1 MRKLAILLLLLLAPL
16 CRAQLVDTWEFDS
29 PEQQQQALKV
39 AGQLR
44 CPQCQNQSLLES
56 TAPVAVS
63 MRHEVY
69 ALTGEGKSD
78 AEIMAFMTARYGEF
92 VRYNPRLQSETSI
105 LWFAPLILLLGIGLT
120 MWWMRRHVSR
130 RQDDVILRT
139 QGAIARH
146 AQSQTQDSALK
157 QELALDIPDAPSEI
171 WQPQRAIPAR
181 AVWLSLAAVLLVSGG
196 IYGLSG
202 RASAVIAEQKRLADP
217 LLQFTPAQ
225 EQEQQLALLQQK
237 IRANPQDGT
246 LWAELGEY
254 YLYRNSYE
262 NAYQAYQRAMLLR
275 GENAELW
282 SALATVRYYQA
293 GQKMTEET
301 RQLIDKSL
309 ALDTNEV
316 TARMLLAS
324 EAFMHADYAEAIAQ
338 WQRLLDLNSP
348 RVNRAKL
355 IEAINMAKMLQNQP

>member
-1 MRKLAILLLLLLAPL
+1 MRKLIILLLALLAPL
-16 CRAQLVDTWEFDS
+16 CQAQLVDTWEFAS

-56 TAPVAVS
+56 TSPVAVS

-69 ALTGEGKSD
+69 AMTSEGKSD

-92 VRYNPRLQSETSI
+92 VRYNPRLQRETSV
-105 LWFAPLILLLGIGLT
+105 LWFTPLLLLLGIGLA
-120 MWWMRRHVSR
+120 MEWMRRHTAR
-130 RQDDVILRT
+130 KQDDVIIRT

-146 AQSQTQDSALK
+146 AQSQAQDSALK
-157 QELALDIPDAPSEI
+157 QELALDIPDAPVEN
-171 WQPQRAIPAR
+171 WQPRRALSSR
-181 AVWLSLAAVLLVSGG
+181 AVWLSLAAVLLVSAG
-196 IYGLSG
+196 IYAVSG
-202 RASAVIAEQKRLADP
+202 RAPLVIAEHKRLADP
-217 LLQFTPAQ
+217 LLNFTD
-225 EQEQQLALLQQK
+225 EQRVEQQLTALQQK
-237 IRANPQDGT
+237 IRANPQEGT

-254 YLYRNSYE
+254 YLYRNSYQ
-262 NAYQAYQRAMLLR
+262 NAYRAYQRAMLLR

-293 GQKMTEET
+293 GQKMTDET
-301 RQLIDKSL
+301 RQLIDKAL
-309 ALDTNEV
+309 ALDGNEV

-324 EAFMHADYAEAIAQ
+324 DAFMHADYAEAISQ

-355 IEAINMAKMLQNQP
+355 IEAINMAKMLQNQG

>member
-1 MRKLAILLLLLLAPL
+1 MRKLIVLLWALLAPL
-16 CRAQLVDTWEFDS
+16 CQAQLVDTWAFHS

-56 TAPVAVS
+56 NSPVAVS

-69 ALTGEGKSD
+69 ALTEAGKSE
-78 AEIMAFMTARYGEF
+78 AEIMTFMTSRYGEF
-92 VRYNPRLQSETSI
+92 VRYKPRLQRETSV
-105 LWFAPLILLLGIGLT
+105 LWFTPLALLLGIGLS
-120 MWWMRRHVSR
+120 MVWMRRR
-130 RQDDVILRT
+130 GARGQADVIHRA

-146 AQSQTQDSALK
+146 AQSQTQDEALK
-157 QELALDIPDAPSEI
+157 QELAQDIPDTPADI
-171 WQPQRAIPAR
+171 WQPQRALPAR
-181 AVWLSLAAVLLVSGG
+181 AVWLSLAAVLLISGG
-196 IYGLSG
+196 IYALTG
-202 RASAVIAEQKRLADP
+202 RAPAVMTEQKRLADP
-217 LLQFTPAQ
+217 LLNFTD
-225 EQEQQLALLQQK
+225 EEMVEQQLAALQQK
-237 IRANPQDGT
+237 IRANPQDST

-254 YLYRNSYE
+254 YLYRNSYQ
-262 NAYQAYQRAMLLR
+262 NAYLAYQRAMVLR

-293 GQKMTEET
+293 GQKMTDET
-301 RQLIDKSL
+301 RQLIDNAL
-309 ALDTNEV
+309 ALDGNEV

-324 EAFMHADYAEAIAQ
+324 DAFMHADYAEAISQ

-355 IEAINMAKMLQNQP
+355 IEAINMAKMLQNQG